1 MVSKLFVRALQ
12 ILTLL
17 TLGLMGLGALTRA
30 KKAGLAC
37 PDWPLCFGQLIP
49 DYHPAVY
56 FEFIH
61 RAVAGSVSILFIGC
75 LVYALRSRAV
85 SSAIKNLMIFAAVD
99 LFG

>member
-1 MVSKLFVRALQ
+1 MVSKFFLRTLQALW
-12 ILTLL
+12 IL

-56 FEFIH
+56 LEFLH
-61 RAVAGSVSILFIGC
+61 RAFAGSVSILFIGC
-75 LVYALRSRAV
+75 FVYVLRSRV
-85 SSAIKNLMIFAAVD
+85 I
-99 LFG
+99 